1 MSGILLAL
9 ISALGFGLFQVLY
22 RYSTEDLDSFSST
35 FFVLLV
41 NAVFLGAIRLL
52 TAGVGS
58 LTTVPPVAAA
68 HFTLAGFIHFSV
80 GWTLLNQSQKRLG
93 AARTGALV
101 GTTPLFAAVVSL
113 FALDEHLGMITSF
126 GIVLVVVGVI
136 VIMSDQEIQSVYGG
150 VEAGTRGIG
159 WRDSIYGVG
168 TALAWSFS
176 PIFIRK
182 GLAILPSPL
191 TGLTIGMAVNALGVG
206 VVLALA
212 RRRLPLLNSPGGK
225 PAWQVVSGMVVMT
238 AVWTQWAA
246 YDLIEVAVV
255 LALARL
261 NIPVILL
268 LAPIV
273 IGHPIE
279 RVSARVW
286 LGGLGIVVGTLIL
299 ILF

>member
-22 RYSTEDLDSFSST
+22 RFSTEDLDSYSST

-41 NAVFLGAIRLL
+41 NTVFLGTVRLL
-52 TAGVGS
+52 TEGVGS
-58 LTTVPPVAAA
+58 LMAVPPIAVV

-113 FALDEHLGMITSF
+113 IALDERLGLATSA
-126 GIVLVVVGVI
+126 GIVLVVIGVI
-136 VIMSDQEIQSVYGG
+136 VIMSDQEVQSAYGD
-150 VEAGTRGIG
+150 VDVGTRAIG
-159 WRDSIYGVG
+159 WRDSLYGVG

-182 GLAILPSPL
+182 GLAIVPSPL
-191 TGLTIGMAVNALGVG
+191 TGLTVGMAVNMLGVG
-206 VVLALA
+206 AALTLA

-225 PAWQVVSGMVVMT
+225 PVWQVASGMIVMT

-279 RVSARVW
+279 RVSVRIW
-286 LGGLGIVVGTLIL
+286 LGGVGIVAGTLIL
-299 ILF
+299 ILC